1 MPKMQNIHIDR
12 ALTNMSVAY
21 MQDAD
26 VFIAGKVFP
35 IIPVQKQSDLY
46 FIYEKEDFF
55 RDEAAERAAG
65 TESAGGDYEIS
76 QSKPYF
82 CRVYAFHKDVN
93 EQERVNA
100 DDPISPDRDA
110 QEFVS
115 HKLLLRRENIWAQNY
130 FKSGV
135 WGKEITGV
143 DATPGANQALRFD
156 NPLADPVKLIRDLKT
171 QMVEETGYAPNK
183 LVLSPYAY
191 NALCDHE
198 SILDRIKYTQKGMVT
213 KDMLCSL
220 FELDEILVPYAI
232 QNVQAKGENG
242 QMEFVMG
249 KHALLVY
256 APSAPGIKKPSAGYT
271 FAWKGLKGAG
281 AYGNRVVRIP
291 MPWLGMDTERIE
303 GEMAFDQKVVCKD
316 LGYFLK
322 DIVK

>member
-1 MPKMQNIHIDR
+1 MPKAQNIHIDR
-12 ALTNMSVAY
+12 ALTNLSVAY
-21 MQDAD
+21 MQSAD

-35 IIPVQKQSDLY
+35 IVPVQKQSDLF

-65 TESAGGDYEIS
+65 TESAGGDYEIK
-76 QSKPYF
+76 QSEPYY

-100 DDPISPDRDA
+100 DDPLNPDKDA

-130 FKSGV
+130 FKTGV
-135 WGKEITGV
+135 WGTEVVGV
-143 DATPGANQALRFD
+143 DTTPEAGQTLRFD
-156 NPLADPVKLIRDLKT
+156 NPLSDPVKLIRDLKT
-171 QMVEETGYAPNK
+171 KMIEETGYAPNK
-183 LVLSPYAY
+183 LILSPYAY

-198 SILDRIKYTQKGMVT
+198 AILDRVKYTQKGMIT
-213 KDMLCSL
+213 KDLLCSL

-232 QNVQAKGENG
+232 QNTKVKGATGE
-242 QMEFVMG
+242 MEFVVG
-249 KHALLVY
+249 KHALLVH
-256 APSAPGIKKPSAGYT
+256 APSTPGIKKPSAGYT
-271 FAWKGLKGAG
+271 FAWKGLQGAG

-303 GEMAFDQKVVCKD
+303 GEMAFDQRIICKD

>member
-46 FIYEKEDFF
+46 FIYKKEDFF

-76 QSKPYF
+76 QSEPYF

-143 DATPGANQALRFD
+143 DSTPSTNQTLRFD

-232 QNVQAKGENG
+232 QNVKAKGENG

-256 APSAPGIKKPSAGYT
+256 APSAPDIKKPSAGYT